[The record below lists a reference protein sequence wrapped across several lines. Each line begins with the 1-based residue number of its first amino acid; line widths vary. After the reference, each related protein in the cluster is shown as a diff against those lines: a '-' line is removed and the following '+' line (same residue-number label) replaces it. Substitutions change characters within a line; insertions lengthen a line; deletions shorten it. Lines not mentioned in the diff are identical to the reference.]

1 MCAKDGSMSGVADAL
16 IEHHRRC
23 RELFVAAETAVRGGD
38 WAAFGPRLVALRE
51 ALLGHFRF
59 EEERLF
65 PVYEEASGLTDAT
78 QGLRAQHDDIRA
90 ILWALSS
97 ASAAHDPEAIRCE
110 FDTLSLLFRQHAET
124 EESMMYPAFERALD
138 ARGERLATQVRREA
152 GATVLDVR
160 GLEPPEPF
168 LRIMQALTGAP
179 DAPLRVLI
187 HREPFPLYEVLAE
200 QGFAHRARPLEDG
213 GFEIL
218 IHRCN
223 PEIA

>member
-1 MCAKDGSMSGVADAL
+1 MTGVADTL
-16 IEHHRRC
+16 THDHRRIA
-23 RELFVAAETAVRGGD
+23 ELFAATDAAVSASD
-38 WAAFGPRLVALRE
+38 WKAFGIRLVALRE
-51 ALLGHFRF
+51 AMLGHFRF

-65 PVYEEASGLTDAT
+65 PVYEEKSGLTDAT
-78 QGLRAQHDDIRA
+78 QELRAQHDDIRA

-97 ASAAHDPEAIRCE
+97 ASAAHDPEAIRAE
-110 FDTLSLLFRQHAET
+110 FGTLGLLFRQHTET
-124 EESMMYPAFERALD
+124 EESMMYPAFERTLGTQGA
-138 ARGERLATQVRREA
+138 GLASQARREA
-152 GATVLDVR
+152 ESAVLDVR

-179 DAPLRVLI
+179 EAPLRVLI
-187 HREPFPLYEVLAE
+187 HREPFPLYEVLDE

-218 IHRCN
+218 IHRSN